1 MGVELAFGPNG
12 LALNLLLSVPIP
24 AFQGVLPLIAAPLS
38 LFGCEHFDVLP
49 SQLKCVPM
57 EAGTTVY
64 IHTPEALQKAV
75 CFNKC

>member
-1 MGVELAFGPNG
+1 MGVELGFGPND

-49 SQLKCVPM
+49 SQLKCVPHGGGDYRIYSHSGGLA
-57 EAGTTVY
+57 EGCV
-64 IHTPEALQKAV
+64 LQ
-75 CFNKC
+75 